1 MWSGLRILG
10 ADGGGTV
17 DRLRELLESLTDL
30 SNSLSGTF
38 SPLLFHL
45 SCQVSLSLAQ
55 VNQAFSHT
63 DASAMPGDILC
74 GDIGEVTDMHDDKW
88 PRLGAGH
95 RLGIM
100 RTHDPGCNTQIPW
113 RSWEAPDER
122 PIPPRWHLGAGEKGS
137 SQAPKTDTTLPGV
150 VFASAFKQIWQSPLV
165 STVQPNVS
173 PTSNLSENQAKVKQV
188 TAFCRCGKRP
198 DPEQPPKN
206 SRDRIGGTRAV
217 VHGEPKWPG

>member
-122 PIPPRWHLGAGEKGS
+122 PIPPPVAPGCWGKGQQPS
-137 SQAPKTDTTLPGV
+137 AQDRHNTARSRLCFGVQTDLAIPVSLYCPAQRVTNIEPLREPSKGQASYRILPV
-150 VFASAFKQIWQSPLV
+150 
-165 STVQPNVS
+165 
-173 PTSNLSENQAKVKQV
+173 
-188 TAFCRCGKRP
+188 R
-198 DPEQPPKN
+198 
-206 SRDRIGGTRAV
+206 
-217 VHGEPKWPG
+217 